1 LAQVLDWTSLA
12 LDANFTG
19 ILVRRSE
26 RAHLLL
32 KALQH
37 LSEKHLGLC
46 NQLGSV
52 TGLLATLQAHQT
64 SNKAIAPTR
73 PMQEYSVEVLAL

>member
-1 LAQVLDWTSLA
+1 VLDWTSLT

-32 KALQH
+32 QALQH
-37 LSEKHLGLC
+37 LSNAHLGLC
-46 NQLGSV
+46 DKLGSV
-52 TGLLATLQAHQT
+52 TGLLATLHAHRT
-64 SNKAIAPTR
+64 TNKTIEPTR
-73 PMQEYSVEVLAL
+73 LMPEYSVEILAL